1 MNSLSFSSMNTT
13 NLHIPSNK
21 ACDIERYMHSELAS
35 LYPETEIRQFARML
49 FEAFVGWDTA
59 RYLLHR
65 NDTINQSDLLKFH
78 WAVEDLR
85 RFRPIQHIIGYTYF
99 GDCKIEVNENV
110 LIPRPETEEITN
122 KIIQTQT
129 FAPGNILDICT
140 GSGCIAIALSK
151 QYPYAETHAADI
163 SPEALILA
171 KRNAIKN
178 NTEIQFHQCDVLA
191 EDPWE
196 SYSFDLIVS
205 NPPYIRQSE
214 SAEMHANVLD
224 YEPHLALFVE
234 DDDPLVFYRRIGEI
248 AKHSLSPDGR
258 LVLEINETLGNE
270 TCSLLNGQG
279 FETEL
284 HQDFRGKD
292 RMVIATR

>member
-1 MNSLSFSSMNTT
+1 MNTT
-13 NLHIPSNK
+13 DLHIPSNK